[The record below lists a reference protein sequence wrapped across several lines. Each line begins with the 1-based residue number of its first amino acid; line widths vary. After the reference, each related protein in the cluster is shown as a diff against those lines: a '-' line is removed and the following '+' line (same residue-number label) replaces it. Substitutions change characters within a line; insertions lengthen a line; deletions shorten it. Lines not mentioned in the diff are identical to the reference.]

1 MRRARFEKD
10 SIIHEG
16 TVSEDGEELVSES
29 RGSYDPDEVNFL
41 APCGPTKVIGVGRN
55 YAEHA
60 DELGNDVPDFPL
72 FFLKP
77 STSVIGA
84 SDEIIYP
91 ETTENLHYEA
101 ELGVVIG
108 KPCRNVSE
116 DEALEYVGGYTCV
129 NDVTARDWQDRES
142 QWARAKGGDGFCPLG
157 PYIHDEH
164 IENREIETRLNGEKV
179 QSSRTEHM
187 IFGVEEL
194 VAEASRFMTLREGD
208 VIATGTPEGV
218 GPMEPG
224 DTVEVE
230 IEGVGVLENEVVE
243 TES

>member
-1 MRRARFEKD
+1 MKRARFEKD

-16 TVSEDGEELVSES
+16 TFKDGEIVSES
-29 RGSYDPDEVNFL
+29 GGTYSPDDVNFL

-60 DELGNDVPDFPL
+60 EELENEVPDFPL

-77 STSVIGA
+77 STAVIGA
-84 SDEIIYP
+84 SDPIVYP
-91 ETTENLHYEA
+91 ETTDELHYEA

-108 KPCRNVSE
+108 RPCRDVSD
-116 DEALEYVGGYTCV
+116 DEALDYVGGYTCV

-142 QWARAKGGDGFCPLG
+142 QWVRAKGGDGFCPLG
-157 PYIHDEH
+157 PYIHDEAV
-164 IENREIETRLNGEKV
+164 ENRSIKTRLNGETV
-179 QSSRTEHM
+179 QDSSTEMMH
-187 IFGVEEL
+187 FGVAEL

-230 IEGVGVLENEVVE
+230 IEGIGVLENEVLE
-243 TES
+243 P

>member
-10 SIIHEG
+10 GVIHEG
-16 TVSEDGEELVSES
+16 TLSEDGDEITSSTGGKYEA
-29 RGSYDPDEVNFL
+29 DEVGFL

-77 STSVIGA
+77 STAVIGA
-84 SDEIIYP
+84 GDDIVYP
-91 ETTENLHYEA
+91 EMTDELHYEA

-108 KPCRNVSE
+108 RACRNVSE
-116 DEALEYVGGYTCV
+116 DEALDYVGGYTCV

-142 QWARAKGGDGFCPLG
+142 QWFRAKGGDGFCPLG
-157 PYIHDEH
+157 PCIHDEYV
-164 IENREIETRLNGEKV
+164 EDRTVETRLNGETV
-179 QSSRTEHM
+179 QESSTAM
-187 IFGVEEL
+187 MQFGVAEL
-194 VAEASRFMTLREGD
+194 VAEASRFVTLREGD

-224 DTVEVE
+224 DTVEVD
-230 IEGVGVLENEVVE
+230 IEGIGTLENDVVE
-243 TES
+243 P

>member
-16 TVSEDGEELVSES
+16 TLKDGEIVSES
-29 RGSYDPDEVNFL
+29 GGTYSPDEVNFL

-60 DELGNDVPDFPL
+60 EELDNEVPDFPL

-84 SDEIIYP
+84 SDPIVYP
-91 ETTENLHYEA
+91 ETTDELHYEA

-108 KPCRNVSE
+108 RPCRDVTE
-116 DEALEYVGGYTCV
+116 DEALDYVGGYTCV
-129 NDVTARDWQDRES
+129 NDVTARDWQERES
-142 QWARAKGGDGFCPLG
+142 QWARAKGGDGFCPIG

-164 IENREIETRLNGEKV
+164 VENRSVETRLNGETV
-179 QSSRTEHM
+179 QDSSTEMMH
-187 IFGVEEL
+187 FGVAEL

-218 GPMEPG
+218 GELTPG

-230 IEGVGVLENEVVE
+230 IEGIGTLENEVVE
-243 TES
+243 P

>member
-16 TVSEDGEELVSES
+16 TLKDGEIVSES
-29 RGSYDPDEVNFL
+29 GGTYSPDEVNFL
-41 APCGPTKVIGVGRN
+41 APCGPTKIIGVGRN

-60 DELGNDVPDFPL
+60 EELDNEVPDFPL

-84 SDEIIYP
+84 SDPIVYP
-91 ETTENLHYEA
+91 ETTDELHYEA

-108 KPCRNVSE
+108 RPCRDVTE
-116 DEALEYVGGYTCV
+116 DEALDYVGGYTCV
-129 NDVTARDWQDRES
+129 NDVTARDWQERES
-142 QWARAKGGDGFCPLG
+142 QWARAKGGDGFCPIG

-164 IENREIETRLNGEKV
+164 VENRSVETRLNGETV
-179 QSSRTEHM
+179 QDSSTEMMH
-187 IFGVEEL
+187 FGVAEL

-230 IEGVGVLENEVVE
+230 IEGIGTLENEVVE
-243 TES
+243 P

>member
-16 TVSEDGEELVSES
+16 TLSEDGEEIVAES
-29 RGSYDPDEVNFL
+29 GGTYDTDEVNFL

-55 YAEHA
+55 YADHA
-60 DELGNDVPDFPL
+60 EELDNVVPDFPL
-72 FFLKP
+72 FFFKP
-77 STSVIGA
+77 STSVVGA
-84 SDEIIYP
+84 SDPIVYP

-108 KPCRNVSE
+108 KPCRNVTE
-116 DEALEYVGGYTCV
+116 EEALNYVGGYTCV
-129 NDVTARDWQDRES
+129 NDVTARDWQGRES
-142 QWARAKGGDGFCPLG
+142 QWARAKGGDGFCPIG
-157 PYIHDEH
+157 PCIHDEH
-164 IENREIETRLNGEKV
+164 IENREIETRLNGETV
-179 QSSRTEHM
+179 QDSTTASM
-187 IFGVEEL
+187 VFDVPEL

-218 GPMEPG
+218 GAMEPG

-230 IEGVGVLENEVVE
+230 VEGIGVLENKVVE
-243 TES
+243 P

>member
-10 SIIHEG
+10 GIIHEG
-16 TVSEDGEELVSES
+16 TLEDDEIVSES
-29 RGSYDPDEVNFL
+29 GGRYEVDEVNFL

-77 STSVIGA
+77 STAVIGA
-84 SDEIIYP
+84 SDGIVCPDWTDE
-91 ETTENLHYEA
+91 LHYEA

-108 KPCRNVSE
+108 RTCRNVSQG
-116 DEALEYVGGYTCV
+116 EALDYVGGYTCV

-142 QWARAKGGDGFCPLG
+142 QWFRAKGGDGFCPIG
-157 PYIHDEH
+157 PCIHDEH
-164 IENREIETRLNGEKV
+164 VEDRSIQTRLNGETV
-179 QSSRTEHM
+179 QDSTTALMHY
-187 IFGVEEL
+187 GVAEL
-194 VAEASRFMTLREGD
+194 VAEASRFVTLREGD

-224 DTVEVE
+224 YTVEVE
-230 IEGVGVLENEVVE
+230 IEGIGALENEVLGPN
-243 TES
+243 S

>member
-10 SIIHEG
+10 GVIHEG
-16 TVSEDGEELVSES
+16 TLGDNEIVSES
-29 RGSYDPDEVNFL
+29 GGTYSPEEVNFL

-77 STSVIGA
+77 STAVIGA
-84 SDEIIYP
+84 SDGIVYP
-91 ETTENLHYEA
+91 ETTEELHYEA

-108 KPCRNVSE
+108 RVCRDVSE
-116 DEALEYVGGYTCV
+116 DEALDYVGGYTCV
-129 NDVTARDWQDRES
+129 NDITARDWQGRES
-142 QWARAKGGDGFCPLG
+142 QWFRAKGGDGFCPLG
-157 PYIHDEH
+157 PCIHDEH
-164 IENREIETRLNGEKV
+164 VDDRSIETRLNGETV
-179 QSSRTEHM
+179 QESTTALMHY
-187 IFGVEEL
+187 GVAEL
-194 VAEASRFMTLREGD
+194 VAEASRFVTLREGD

-230 IEGVGVLENEVVE
+230 IEGIGTLENDVVE
-243 TES
+243 PGS

>member
-1 MRRARFEKD
+1 MKRARFEKD

-16 TVSEDGEELVSES
+16 TFKDGEIVSES
-29 RGSYDPDEVNFL
+29 GGTYSPDDVNFL

-60 DELGNDVPDFPL
+60 EELENEVPEFPL

-77 STSVIGA
+77 STAVIGA
-84 SDEIIYP
+84 SDPIVYP
-91 ETTENLHYEA
+91 ETTDELHYEA

-108 KPCRNVSE
+108 RPCRDVSD
-116 DEALEYVGGYTCV
+116 DEALDYVGGYTCV

-142 QWARAKGGDGFCPLG
+142 QWVRAKGGDGFCPLG
-157 PYIHDEH
+157 PYIHDEAV
-164 IENREIETRLNGEKV
+164 ENRSIKTRLNGETV
-179 QSSRTEHM
+179 QDSSTEMMH
-187 IFGVEEL
+187 FGVAEL

-230 IEGVGVLENEVVE
+230 IEGIGVLENEVLE
-243 TES
+243 P